1 MTNAMPL
8 DQNSW
13 LHRTDAIQGI
23 ELIEAF
29 FQGNAYG
36 MHRHDTYAIGCTMA
50 GGQAFQ
56 YRGSHRQSLPGHTMV
71 LHPDEAHDGQAGT
84 DDGFHY
90 RMVYVNP
97 ALIQEV
103 LGGQELPYIEGG
115 ITQSPRLLV
124 ATKAMLDKPHG
135 PTNSMEETDAIVE
148 LALALYAEAGC
159 TSGQRAKDFQSTKL
173 AHDFLCDAWQST
185 ISMEDLSAVTGRD
198 RWSLSRDFRMFYGTS
213 PSRFLRLFKDVS
225 HDGWRYYFPTTR
237 YLEAIGAMSE
247 VLWHIEGRPYSS
259 MSYAQKTVYM
269 RKIMDGDLG
278 WDLKFALSPVCL
290 PCSEGALM
298 WDSDLRPFQ
307 KGVNLFVW
315 AWNMHRSG
323 RAHPQL
329 PPPEVFS
336 GTDLWARSSSNWH

>member
-1 MTNAMPL
+1 MLESIMTNAMLL
-8 DQNSW
+8 DNNSW
-13 LHRTDAIQGI
+13 LHRTDAMQGI
-23 ELIEAF
+23 ERIEAF

-50 GGQAFQ
+50 GVQAFQ

-90 RMVYVNP
+90 HMIYVNP

-124 ATKAMLDKPHG
+124 ATQAMLDKPHG

-148 LALALYAEAGC
+148 LALALHAEAGG
-159 TSGQRAKDFQSTKL
+159 TSGQRARDFQSTKL

-185 ISMEDLSAVTGRD
+185 IAMVDLSAVTGRD

-213 PSRFLRLFKDVS
+213 PSRFLILRKLDVARQRMLSGASLADVAASTGFADQAHMTRHFTQTFGISPGRWLRMMRFQTSTPSGAQTFK
-225 HDGWRYYFPTTR
+225 
-237 YLEAIGAMSE
+237 I
-247 VLWHIEGRPYSS
+247 
-259 MSYAQKTVYM
+259 
-269 RKIMDGDLG
+269 
-278 WDLKFALSPVCL
+278 
-290 PCSEGALM
+290 
-298 WDSDLRPFQ
+298 
-307 KGVNLFVW
+307 
-315 AWNMHRSG
+315 
-323 RAHPQL
+323 
-329 PPPEVFS
+329 
-336 GTDLWARSSSNWH
+336 